1 MRQRLIET
9 HAAVWTETD
18 LRAGSPAEGDGH
30 RYGLSESRLALGTP
44 HDSLH
49 GQDGA
54 AEKQESC
61 NRDSRPWD
69 AVREVPRDRPTQS
82 KQEPAANSGS
92 GAPPYPALDV
102 VTNCLLHR
110 QRSKACTPADSCTS
124 LWNALRRVPSTFP
137 AGQYSFKPVGVHGP
151 AAGSGTGAGV
161 RQVECVVSLLRR
173 GATVSSSA
181 TSSSGSGGTHPTM

>member
-1 MRQRLIET
+1 MRQRLIEI
-9 HAAVWTETD
+9 HAAVWTEAD

-61 NRDSRPWD
+61 NRDSRSWD
-69 AVREVPRDRPTQS
+69 PVREIPRDRPTQS

-110 QRSKACTPADSCTS
+110 QRSLRMQTPSAELVRQATR
-124 LWNALRRVPSTFP
+124 LRTVPG
-137 AGQYSFKPVGVHGP
+137 GQYSFKPVGVHGP
-151 AAGSGTGAGV
+151 AARSGIGAGV

-173 GATVSSSA
+173 RATVSSSA

>member
-1 MRQRLIET
+1 MRQRLIEI

-44 HDSLH
+44 HDSPH

-69 AVREVPRDRPTQS
+69 AVREVPCDRPTQS
-82 KQEPAANSGS
+82 KQEPAANCGS

-102 VTNCLLHR
+102 VTNCLLHG
-110 QRSKACTPADSCTS
+110 QRFWRAPLLTVAWPPATS
-124 LWNALRRVPSTFP
+124 LWNALRRVPHRAP
-137 AGQYSFKPVGVHGP
+137 RRAD
-151 AAGSGTGAGV
+151 AGV
-161 RQVECVVSLLRR
+161 PPDSTL
-173 GATVSSSA
+173 SSQWAS
-181 TSSSGSGGTHPTM
+181 TG

>member
-1 MRQRLIET
+1 MMQRLIEI
-9 HAAVWTETD
+9 HAEVWTETD
-18 LRAGSPAEGDGH
+18 LRAGPPAEGDGH

-69 AVREVPRDRPTQS
+69 AVREVPGDRPTQS
-82 KQEPAANSGS
+82 KQEPAANCGS

-102 VTNCLLHR
+102 VTNCLLHG
-110 QRSKACTPADSCTS
+110 
-124 LWNALRRVPSTFP
+124 P

-151 AAGSGTGAGV
+151 AAGSGIGAEV
-161 RQVECVVSLLRR
+161 RQVSASSACCVVAQRSARVRLLLLAAVAPTRR
-173 GATVSSSA
+173 CDRR
-181 TSSSGSGGTHPTM
+181 